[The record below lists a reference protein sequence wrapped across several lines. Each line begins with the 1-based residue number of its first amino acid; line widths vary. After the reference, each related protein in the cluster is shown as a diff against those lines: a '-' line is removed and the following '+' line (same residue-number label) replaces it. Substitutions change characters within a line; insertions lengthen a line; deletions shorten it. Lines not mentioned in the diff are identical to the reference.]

1 MMTRVIVCGG
11 REFND
16 RELCFSKL
24 DQILSEY
31 ENPEIVSGHAKG
43 ADLLG
48 EKYAK
53 LHSLP
58 LKVFPAEWKKYGR
71 GAGPVRNRQ
80 MLQYALEEKP
90 LIIAFWNGVSPG
102 TKDMIRQA
110 EDAGAEVRIVY
121 TSKFE

>member
-24 DQILSEY
+24 DQILPEY

-102 TKDMIRQA
+102 TKDMVRQA
-110 EDAGAEVRIVY
+110 EDAGAEVRVVKI
-121 TSKFE
+121 

>member
-1 MMTRVIVCGG
+1 MTTRVIVCGG

-16 RELCFSKL
+16 RELCFTKL
-24 DQILSEY
+24 DQILPDY

-58 LKVFPAEWKKYGR
+58 LKVFPACAPEKLYLECSCICGANPHKY
-71 GAGPVRNRQ
+71 
-80 MLQYALEEKP
+80 
-90 LIIAFWNGVSPG
+90 
-102 TKDMIRQA
+102 
-110 EDAGAEVRIVY
+110 
-121 TSKFE
+121 